1 MNKHVLKLA
10 MGSALIAITFNAPLA
25 SAQIAPAAAPAANP
39 ATPAPAPAV
48 SPNGVGDL
56 NDLALVEGDSEA
68 VLNRKTPPPVPLAMN
83 QSARVSYITRKQWRE
98 KGWSDATFNERRVQS
113 VRLCGRINYFTMRF
127 GDLADRY
134 RATVPDITEIADR
147 YDKMRRGI
155 KRAGAIRTVANIFA
169 PVIAAVIP
177 GGSLGYA
184 GLVGAG
190 AIGGEATGRASTKAQ
205 LLNNDAGQI
214 NNQLVGYH
222 IEFNLLSLEL
232 YTDYLDMMG
241 HYCSNPDVI
250 KSFDNTANP
259 TASPSVLPTD
269 NAGLPDI
276 PRLQLGPRKANGSEY
291 RYGSS
296 KRTR

>member
-1 MNKHVLKLA
+1 MNKRFNSKLG
-10 MGSALIAITFNAPLA
+10 MGAALIAITFNAPFA
-25 SAQIAPAAAPAANP
+25 SAQIVPTANPAAATAPANPAPAA
-39 ATPAPAPAV
+39 TT
-48 SPNGVGDL
+48 NGIGDL

-83 QSARVSYITRKQWRE
+83 QAARVSYISRDQWHK
-98 KGWSDATFNERRVQS
+98 KGWSDESFNERRVQS

-127 GDLADRY
+127 ADLADRY
-134 RATVPDITEIADR
+134 RATVPEITEIAGR

-169 PVIAAVIP
+169 PVIALAIP
-177 GGSLGYA
+177 GGSIGYA

-190 AIGGEATGRASTKAQ
+190 ALGGEATGRASTKAQ

-214 NNQLVGYH
+214 NNQLTGYH

-241 HYCSNPDVI
+241 RYCTNEAVI
-250 KSFDNTANP
+250 RSFDNTANP
-259 TASPSVLPTD
+259 TASPSILPAD
-269 NAGLPDI
+269 SAGMPDI
-276 PRLQLGPRKANGSEY
+276 PRLELGPRKANGSAY
-291 RYGSS
+291 WYGSKKS
-296 KRTR
+296 K